1 MTAPLPVPSNRPR
14 LVEAAFWVWLVAA
27 VMLVAFGLLL
37 ATSGGD
43 VAVFYRGFGILFAL
57 AGCALGFAG
66 GKLRRG
72 HRGFRRAAI
81 GLSLGLVGLLALFSL
96 STRGLVWLLIMIAMM
111 VGVVLITRPAAQ
123 AWYESE
129 GRR

>member
-14 LVEAAFWVWLVAA
+14 LVDAAFWVWLLAA

-37 ATSGGD
+37 ATSGGN

-57 AGCALGFAG
+57 AGCALGFAAG
-66 GKLRRG
+66 RIRNG

-81 GLSLGLVGLLALFSL
+81 GLSLGLVALLALFSL
-96 STRGLVWLLIMIAMM
+96 STRGLVWLLIMIAVM
-111 VGVVLITRPAAQ
+111 VAVVLVTRPAAQ

-129 GRR
+129 GR